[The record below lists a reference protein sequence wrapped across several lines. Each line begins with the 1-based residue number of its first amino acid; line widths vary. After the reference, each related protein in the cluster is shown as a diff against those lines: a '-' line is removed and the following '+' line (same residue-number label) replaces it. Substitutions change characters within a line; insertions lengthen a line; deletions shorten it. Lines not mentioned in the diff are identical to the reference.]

1 MAAVT
6 GQSVAEFLGQGDDDG
21 VVTLAE
27 AHAAIVTQMARAYTR
42 DGGFTDG
49 VPNAEIAAVITT
61 AAARLVS
68 NPEQLSTTIGTIS
81 IRGGFSGWTLAE
93 RLTLNRYRKQAQ

>member
-6 GQSVAEFLGQGDDDG
+6 GQLVADFLGQGDDVG
-21 VVTLAE
+21 LVTLAE
-27 AHAAIVTQMARAYTR
+27 SHAQIVTNMARAYTR
-42 DGGFTDG
+42 DGGFTAG
-49 VPNAEIAAVITT
+49 VPNDEIGSVITT

-68 NPEQLSTTIGTIS
+68 NPEQLSTTVGTIS
-81 IRGGFSGWTLAE
+81 VRGSFSGWTLAE